1 MTRVTDHESQR
12 GAVMRAVAG
21 LICEGGLAAA
31 SLRAVAR
38 RSRVSASQLVEGWG
52 GRDRMLAL
60 AAGLFGQGWQEDLYR
75 RAQLDGLGAF
85 VPRTDDEVDD
95 ARVWLA
101 FCDLARN
108 QEQMGWAIERLRL
121 EERHMLDILTRRSL
135 DDVTLDLLVA
145 LVDGLRHARCTPG
158 QAFTHEA
165 AAAVLAA
172 FEVAH
177 GDGGTFGS
185 AADASTGRPCGR

>member
-12 GAVMRAVAG
+12 GAVVQAVAE

-38 RSRVSASQLVEGWG
+38 RSRVSASQLVENWG

-60 AAGLFGQGWQEDLYR
+60 AATFFGRSWQEDLYR
-75 RAQLDGLGAF
+75 RAEIDGLGAF
-85 VPRTDDEVDD
+85 IPDDADEVDD

-101 FCDLARN
+101 FCELGRS
-108 QEQMGWAIERLRL
+108 QEQVGWSVEALRGTERK
-121 EERHMLDILTRRSL
+121 MLDTLTRHSL
-135 DDVTLDLLVA
+135 DEVTLDQLVA
-145 LVDGLRHARCTPG
+145 LVEGLRHARCTPG
-158 QAFTHEA
+158 HPLTHEGA
-165 AAAVLAA
+165 LAVLAD
-172 FEVAH
+172 FMVSR

-185 AADASTGRPCGR
+185 DADASTCRSCGR

>member
-12 GAVMRAVAG
+12 GAVVQAVAE

-38 RSRVSASQLVEGWG
+38 RSRVSASQLVENWG

-60 AAGLFGQGWQEDLYR
+60 AATFFGRGWQEDLYR
-75 RAQLDGLGAF
+75 RAGIDGLGAF
-85 VPRTDDEVDD
+85 IPRAADEVDD

-101 FCDLARN
+101 FCELGRS
-108 QEQMGWAIERLRL
+108 QEQVGWSVETLRGNERQ
-121 EERHMLDILTRRSL
+121 MLNTLTRHSL
-135 DDVTLDLLVA
+135 DEVTLDQLVA
-145 LVDGLRHARCTPG
+145 LVEGLRHARCTPG
-158 QAFTHEA
+158 HPLTHEGA
-165 AAAVLAA
+165 LAVLADFTA
-172 FEVAH
+172 SH

-185 AADASTGRPCGR
+185 AADASTGRTCGR